1 MAGMANR
8 SDLENILGSLLQ
20 SVTKLTARSF
30 THFRVGSSFV
40 WFLNGGGGVSSGC
53 DFFAGPFL
61 DNLVKIST
69 KPVLYRRVD
78 LAGRMGI
85 VDQKSPKIS
94 SEQLVTLLL
103 EKRPEPGER
112 NHRGVE

>member
-1 MAGMANR
+1 
-8 SDLENILGSLLQ
+8 
-20 SVTKLTARSF
+20 
-30 THFRVGSSFV
+30 
-40 WFLNGGGGVSSGC
+40 
-53 DFFAGPFL
+53 L
-61 DNLVKIST
+61 D
-69 KPVLYRRVD
+69 RRVD